1 MAWWIFNVIEKND
14 EGVRRKDADRF
25 IDKAGT

>member
-14 EGVRRKDADRF
+14 ESVRRKDAHRF